1 MNIQEK
7 ILNQIKSNRL
17 SDASYDFL
25 VKQLCV
31 LNNKSW
37 DDMRDIVDG
46 MIATGQITVHGAKP
60 IKKAKL
66 VDPKAKDKKGVQNYV
81 KKGKK
86 DRKRIRKELTDEYI
100 GDDMVEDAYRMLAQK
115 DKRAKVVKVTGR
127 LQGTSKGFAFLIPDD
142 PNISDIFIP
151 QKAMKTAINNDR
163 VVVET
168 RLTNSR
174 PEGKVLQVIE
184 RGNDNIVG
192 KIFFTKSGAYVTPD
206 DVKFG
211 KDIYVPLS
219 KINGASNGYK
229 VVVAIERYYDSK
241 RNPDGRVVE
250 VLGEP
255 NAIET
260 EALAVIRS
268 YKLYENF
275 PKKVLEFAE
284 NMPDHIDK
292 TKYPNRLDFT
302 KEICFTIDGADSRD
316 LDDAVSLT
324 KNKAGH
330 WVLGVHIADVGEYV
344 PRNSIIDKEA
354 YKRATS
360 VYFPQLVLPML
371 PRQLSNGICS
381 LNERVDRLALS
392 VFIEYDENFKEVG
405 HKICESIINSKKRF
419 TYDEVFAIFNGN
431 QDVIEKNKPF
441 VEMLNNMNMLAKHLM
456 KERIK
461 AGYIEFDIPE
471 VKISLNDLGDVLYVE
486 PRENNDSHKLIEAFM
501 VATNEVVA
509 KEYCLKKLP
518 FVYRVH
524 ETPDSEKVETFNN
537 YVSSLGITSPILAD
551 AVTPT
556 QFQKLL
562 KEVGETDY
570 KYVVNRV
577 CLRTMR
583 KAKYMPDCLGH
594 FGLALKYY
602 CHFTSPIRRYPDLT
616 IHRIIKDDLNR
627 RINGAKLQELKQFVL
642 ESSIQS
648 SEREVLA
655 EKVERD
661 IDDLYRVFY
670 MRNHLDEEWE
680 GVISGVTAFG
690 VFVELQNTV
699 EGLVRLEDLPM
710 DKYEYIEERFLLK
723 GNRNTFA
730 LGDKV
735 KVKCV
740 GANILTR
747 EVDFVLL

>member
-1 MNIQEK
+1 MTIQEK
-7 ILNQIKSNRL
+7 ILNQIEKNRL
-17 SDASYDFL
+17 GTLEYDFL
-25 VKQLCV
+25 VSQLCV
-31 LNNKSW
+31 LNNKPFEEMKVII
-37 DDMRDIVDG
+37 DTMIDNGEIVVKG
-46 MIATGQITVHGAKP
+46 VE
-60 IKKAKL
+60 KKNPVKKY
-66 VDPKAKDKKGVQNYV
+66 DPKAKDKNGVQAYM

-86 DRKRIRKELTDEYI
+86 RTKKQLAEEYF
-100 GDDMVEDAYRMLAQK
+100 DDNVAEAYRILEQK
-115 DKRAKVVKVTGR
+115 DKKAKVVKVTGR
-127 LQGTSKGFAFLIPDD
+127 LQGTNKGFAFLIPDD
-142 PNISDIFIP
+142 PSISDVFIP
-151 QKAMKTAINNDR
+151 QKHLKTAINNDR

-174 PEGKVLQVIE
+174 PEGKVVQVLE

-192 KIFFTKSGAYVTPD
+192 KISFTKTGAYVTPD

-211 KDIYVPLS
+211 KDIYVPLN
-219 KINGASNGYK
+219 KTNGATNGYK
-229 VVVAIERYYDSK
+229 VVVEIERYYDNK

-275 PKKVLEFAE
+275 PKRVMEIAE
-284 NMPDHIDK
+284 NIPQEIDK
-292 TKYPNRLDFT
+292 RNYKDRLDFT

-316 LDDAVSLT
+316 LDDAISLT
-324 KNKAGH
+324 QKKDGH
-330 WVLGVHIADVGEYV
+330 WLLGVHIADVGEYV
-344 PRNSIIDKEA
+344 TRNSVIDKEA

-371 PRQLSNGICS
+371 PRELSNGICS

-392 VFIEYDENFKEVG
+392 VFIEYDEKLNKVN

-431 QDVIEKNKPF
+431 EEVIKKNKPF
-441 VEMLNNMNMLAKHLM
+441 VEMLNNMNTLAKHLM
-456 KERIK
+456 AERIK
-461 AGYIEFDIPE
+461 AGYVEFDIPE
-471 VKISLNDLGDVLYVE
+471 VKISLNDLGDVMYVE
-486 PRENNDSHKLIEAFM
+486 PRENNESHKLIEAFM
-501 VATNEVVA
+501 VAANEVVA
-509 KEYCLKKLP
+509 EEFCKKKSP

-524 ETPDSEKVETFNN
+524 EQPATEKVEVFNN
-537 YVSSLGITSPILAD
+537 YAQSLGITSPINLENP
-551 AVTPT
+551 TPI

-562 KEVGETDY
+562 KEVAETDY

-583 KAKYMPDCLGH
+583 KAKYMPECLGH
-594 FGLALKYY
+594 FGLAIKYY

-616 IHRIIKDDLNR
+616 IHRIIKDSLHGR
-627 RINGAKLQELKQFVL
+627 LTGAKLQELKQFVL
-642 ESSIQS
+642 DSSVQS
-648 SEREVLA
+648 SEREVIA
-655 EKVERD
+655 EKAERD

-670 MRNHLDEEWE
+670 MRNHLDEEWD
-680 GVISGVTAFG
+680 GVISSVTAFG
-690 VFVELQNTV
+690 VFVELENTV

-710 DKYEYIEERFLLK
+710 DRYEFIEDKFMLK
-723 GNRNTFA
+723 GGRNTFA
-730 LGDKV
+730 LGNKV
-735 KVKCV
+735 RVKCV

-747 EVDFVLL
+747 EVDFVLV

>member
-1 MNIQEK
+1 MTIQEK
-7 ILNQIKSNRL
+7 ILDQIKTNRL
-17 SDASYDFL
+17 SDYDYDFL
-25 VKQLCV
+25 LAQLCV

-37 DDMRDIVDG
+37 AEMKQIVDDMIDAQTLV
-46 MIATGQITVHGAKP
+46 VKGAKP
-60 IKKAKL
+60 SGKL
-66 VDPKAKDKKGVQNYV
+66 TKIDPKGKDKKGVQNYV
-81 KKGKK
+81 KANRKNKK
-86 DRKRIRKELTDEYI
+86 RTKRDLMDNYF
-100 GDDMVEDAYRMLAQK
+100 GDDNVEEAYRILELK
-115 DKRAKVVKVTGR
+115 DKRAKTIKVVGR

-142 PNISDIFIP
+142 PTISDIFVP
-151 QKAMKTAINNDR
+151 QKSMKTAINNDR

-168 RLTNSR
+168 KLTNSR
-174 PEGKVLQVIE
+174 PEGKVVQVLE

-192 KIFFTKSGAYVTPD
+192 KISFTKSGAYVTPD

-211 KDIYVPLS
+211 KDIYIPLS
-219 KINGASNGYK
+219 KTNGASNGYK

-260 EALAVIRS
+260 EALAVIRG

-275 PKKVLEFAE
+275 PKKVLEVAE
-284 NMPDHIDK
+284 NMPDRIDK
-292 TKYPNRLDFT
+292 SKYPNRLDFT

-316 LDDAVSLT
+316 LDDAISLS
-324 KNKAGH
+324 KNKEGN

-344 PRNSIIDKEA
+344 PRNSVIDKEA
-354 YKRATS
+354 YKRGTS

-392 VFIEYDENFKEVG
+392 VFIEYDNNFKEVG

-419 TYDEVFAIFNGN
+419 TYDEVFAIFSGN
-431 QDVIEKNKPF
+431 QDVIDKNKQF
-441 VEMLNNMNMLAKHLM
+441 VDILNNMNALAKHLM
-456 KERIK
+456 KERVK

-501 VATNEVVA
+501 VAANEVVA
-509 KEYCLKKLP
+509 KEYNLKKLP

-524 ETPDSEKVETFNN
+524 ETPATEKVEAFNN
-537 YVSSLGITSPILAD
+537 YVSSLGLTSPIMVD
-551 AVTPT
+551 NVTPN

-562 KEVGETDY
+562 KEVNESDY

-577 CLRTMR
+577 CLRTMK
-583 KAKYMPDCLGH
+583 KAKYMPECLGH
-594 FGLALKYY
+594 FGLALKNY

-627 RINGAKLQELKQFVL
+627 RINGAKIPELKQFVL
-642 ESSIQS
+642 ESSVQS

-655 EKVERD
+655 ERVERD

-680 GVISGVTAFG
+680 GIISGVTAFG

-710 DKYEYIEERFLLK
+710 DKYEYVEERFLLK
-723 GNRNTFA
+723 GNRNSFA

-747 EVDFVLL
+747 EVDFVLV